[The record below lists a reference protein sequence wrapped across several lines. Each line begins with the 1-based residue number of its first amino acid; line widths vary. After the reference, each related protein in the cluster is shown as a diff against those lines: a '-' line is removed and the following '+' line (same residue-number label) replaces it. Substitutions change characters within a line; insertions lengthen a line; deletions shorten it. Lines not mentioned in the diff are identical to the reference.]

1 MSDSNQT
8 VFKSCCICVSY
19 SMVDVLIVLC
29 AFISS
34 IFFEIWYIGRFSWD
48 TPIRFALSAEEIG
61 SIVYK
66 VTLAHATGKLL
77 PLEYV
82 RASGPPSQSNSQFAD
97 VEVAKTSADK
107 VFRVV
112 PHGDGSVKFGIDFE
126 LNGRGGLDPPTT
138 KEAVRVFC
146 GRNGIVFIMRLFWV
160 VCCHTIL

>member
-1 MSDSNQT
+1 L
-8 VFKSCCICVSY
+8 K
-19 SMVDVLIVLC
+19 
-29 AFISS
+29 
-34 IFFEIWYIGRFSWD
+34 IWNVGRFSWD

-61 SIVYK
+61 SIISK

-82 RASGPPSQSNSQFAD
+82 RASGPPSSQSNSQFAN

-138 KEAVRVFC
+138 KEAVRVFLC
-146 GRNGIVFIMRLFWV
+146 VEGIDLSLSCVSVFYKCIG
-160 VCCHTIL
+160 